1 MHRDNMKR
9 AQVRRAKKALDKIDE
24 LTERQKDMVL
34 VAMMSVA
41 VPYSLVEQTID
52 RIENDPAGFMKEIRI
67 PVKRY

>member
-24 LTERQKDMVL
+24 LTERQKDMIL
-34 VAMMSVA
+34 VAMMSVS
-41 VPYSLVEQTID
+41 VPYSLAEQTID
-52 RIENDPAGFMKEIRI
+52 RMENDPTGFMKEIRI